1 MFDYAIK
8 NNFFDDEDFLNL
20 KNQLLNLE
28 YTPPKKHDVERLYGH
43 TYWHQRIVDTNSE
56 VAEVIQKKVKKYFD
70 FDIKKFNRIFYTM
83 CGNQPTIHPHID
95 RTDDIQYQCL
105 IYIGG
110 LTDIYSGT
118 GFFKIGNNVIENM
131 KEGPQDIIGFKE
143 NKAIF
148 WNSEMVHSPLHTEN
162 TGLWRYAI
170 AAMFK

>member
-8 NNFFDDEDFLNL
+8 NNFFDDQDFLNL

-70 FDIKKFNRIFYTM
+70 FKITEFNRIFYTM
-83 CGNQPTIHPHID
+83 CGNQPTLHPHID
-95 RTDDIQYQCL
+95 RTDDIKYQCL

-110 LTDIYSGT
+110 ATDIYSGT
-118 GFFKIGNNVIENM
+118 GFFKIGNFFR
-131 KEGPQDIIGFKE
+131 PSDI
-143 NKAIF
+143 AIK
-148 WNSEMVHSPLHTEN
+148 SL
-162 TGLWRYAI
+162 GLA
-170 AAMFK
+170 